1 MNSLVLVTD
10 TQEIHREDAA
20 IVPLTAVAAV
30 VEVDRDAAADEVA
43 EEEVPLA
50 AVVEVDK
57 DVVVQLPKTC
67 K

>member
-1 MNSLVLVTD
+1 
-10 TQEIHREDAA
+10 
-20 IVPLTAVAAV
+20 
-30 VEVDRDAAADEVA
+30 VA
-43 EEEVPLA
+43 EEEVPLL